1 MAEIPL
7 IEMKNIS
14 KTFGALRA
22 LQQVD
27 FEVMPGEVV
36 GLVGDN
42 AAGKSTL
49 MKILSGAYI
58 ADEGEIF
65 FESRKAEIATP
76 LDSRALGIEMLYQN
90 FALAGN
96 INVYQNI
103 FLGRELT
110 RNYIG
115 GLFKILDKKTMA
127 DRSAELVS
135 RLKINLNSVLQRTKE
150 LSGGQQQSV
159 AIARVIGFNARLV
172 IMDEPTANLGI
183 REIHHL
189 LDLIRRLRD
198 QGISVIIISHRLDD
212 IFAVGDRV
220 IVLKRGK
227 RVGMRHI
234 IKATMNEVMGLIVGG
249 ELMNQTAQEVSA

>member
-1 MAEIPL
+1 MSDVPL

-14 KTFGALRA
+14 KTFGAVKA
-22 LQQVD
+22 LQNVN
-27 FEVMPGEVV
+27 FEVMPAEIV

-58 ADEGEIF
+58 ADQGEIWINGK
-65 FESRKAEIATP
+65 KAPISNP
-76 LDSRALGIEMLYQN
+76 VDSRNLGIEMLYQN

-96 INVYQNI
+96 INIYQNI

-110 RNYIG
+110 KDYCW
-115 GLFKILDKKTMA
+115 GLFKILNKKEMA
-127 DRSAELVS
+127 TRSVDLIS
-135 RLKINLNSVLQRTKE
+135 RLKIDVHQVNKRVKE

-159 AIARVIGFNARLV
+159 AIARVIGFNARLI

-183 REIHHL
+183 KEVGRL
-189 LDLIRRLRD
+189 LDLIRRLKEH
-198 QGISVIIISHRLDD
+198 GISVIVISHRLDD
-212 IFAVGDRV
+212 IFSVGDKV

-227 RVGMRHI
+227 RVGMRY
-234 IKATMNEVMGLIVGG
+234 IKDTTEKEVLRLIVGG
-249 ELMNQTAQEVSA
+249 EDGEA

>member
-1 MAEIPL
+1 
-7 IEMKNIS
+7 MKNIS
-14 KTFGALRA
+14 KTFGAVRA
-22 LQQVD
+22 LQNVN
-27 FEVMPGEVV
+27 FEIMPAEII

-58 ADEGEIF
+58 ADQGEILI
-65 FESRKAEIATP
+65 EGKKVSISNPVE
-76 LDSRALGIEMLYQN
+76 SRALGIEMLYQN

-110 RNYIG
+110 RNYLG
-115 GLFKILDKKTMA
+115 GWVKLLDKKRMS
-127 DRSAELVS
+127 DQSAELVS
-135 RLKINLNSVLQRTKE
+135 RLKINLSSVQQRVKE

-159 AIARVIGFNARLV
+159 AIARVIGFNARLI

-183 REIHHL
+183 KEIRHL

-198 QGISVIIISHRLDD
+198 QGISVIVISHRLDD

-227 RVGMRHI
+227 RVGMRHLP
-234 IKATMNEVMGLIVGG
+234 KTTMDEVMTLIVGG
-249 ELMNQTAQEVSA
+249 EMMETSGGRGNHERE